1 MSTQPV
7 RIARLPTS
15 SARSVIMGSMDARP
29 RCYVASPLGFTEAG
43 RHYYQKIL
51 LPALAEVVEP
61 VDPWILVSDS
71 ELAKARAGGTERELA
86 AEIGVRNTK
95 ALKSCE
101 LLVAVLDGQE
111 LDSGTAAEVGYASA
125 LGIRCLGLRT
135 DHRKSGEIG
144 ATVNLQ
150 VESFLVT
157 SGGFI
162 AESLKDLVE
171 ALRGQGGSKTG

>member
-1 MSTQPV
+1 MGV
-7 RIARLPTS
+7 RS
-15 SARSVIMGSMDARP
+15 

-43 RHYYQKIL
+43 RHYYEHVL

-71 ELAKARAGGTERELA
+71 ELDEARAKGTERELA
-86 AEIGVRNTK
+86 AEIGRRN
-95 ALKSCE
+95 AEAIKSCK

-125 LGIRCLGLRT
+125 LGIRCFGLRT

-162 AESLKDLVE
+162 ADSLESLVE
-171 ALRGQGGSKTG
+171 ALRGQSGSNAGRRFAA

>member
-1 MSTQPV
+1 MSV
-7 RIARLPTS
+7 
-15 SARSVIMGSMDARP
+15 RP

-43 RHYYQKIL
+43 RHYYEQIF
-51 LPALAEVVEP
+51 LPALAEVIEP

-71 ELAKARAGGTERELA
+71 ELSEARENGTERELA
-86 AEIGVRNTK
+86 AEIGKRNTE
-95 ALKSCE
+95 ALKSCK

-125 LGIRCLGLRT
+125 LGHACFGLRT

-162 AESLKDLVE
+162 AESLEDLVG
-171 ALRGQGGSKTG
+171 ALRDRIASNADRRFAA